1 MYNTTSKKFK
11 IEGKRQVNDGLD
23 EELSRRLKGNLD
35 ITEFTKMLE
44 NAIQIPCREMYGFKE
59 KSKTKAKGR
68 TVPWWT
74 DGITTKKGRT
84 NAL

>member
-1 MYNTTSKKFK
+1 
-11 IEGKRQVNDGLD
+11 
-23 EELSRRLKGNLD
+23 
-35 ITEFTKMLE
+35 MLE
-44 NAIQIPCREMYGFKE
+44 DAIKTTCREMYRFKI